1 MMNKQ
6 HVIRNA
12 IKLSVLGLVGIGY
25 MTAALQ
31 TAYAG
36 NCGGHC
42 QAGHRCAELVKE
54 KGAKGPEWRTE
65 YNKCMTDPM
74 NYK

>member
-1 MMNKQ
+1 MTQQ
-6 HVIRNA
+6 HFVCNA
-12 IKLSVLGLVGIGY
+12 VKMSLLGLVGAGY
-25 MTAALQ
+25 LTLAAQ

-54 KGAKGPEWRTE
+54 KGAKGAEWRTE
-65 YNKCMTDPM
+65 YNKCMTDLM

>member
-1 MMNKQ
+1 MTQQ
-6 HVIRNA
+6 HFVRNT
-12 IKLSVLGLVGIGY
+12 IKMSVLGLVGIGY
-25 MTAALQ
+25 LTVAAQ

-42 QAGHRCAELVKE
+42 QAGKRCAELVKE
-54 KGAKGPEWRTE
+54 KGIKGVEWRTE

>member
-1 MMNKQ
+1 MMTKQ
-6 HVIRNA
+6 HFIRNA

-25 MTAALQ
+25 MTVALQ

-42 QAGHRCAELVKE
+42 QAGKRCADLVKG

-65 YNKCMTDPM
+65 YNKCMSDPI